1 VDPHDRLKSDHVS
14 ACGDSEPVRCSCML
28 RGLFV
33 GVDRYADPGAQWL
46 TSACRDAR
54 ALQALFLDNLGGDAD
69 LLLDEQATHSAIA
82 DAFADLSH
90 ATVEDVVVIAFSGHG
105 TPSHELAPHDAE
117 RRRPA
122 DTMISAEQL
131 SRWVSAIPATN
142 LLLVLDCCFSG
153 GAGAKVMP
161 TDRIPRSPGSGLEAI
176 ERIAGTG
183 RIVLTAA
190 SANQEAFESR
200 ERGHGLLSL
209 HLLAG
214 LQGAPEIVSGGKV
227 QIYRLLEYVTR
238 RVADE
243 ARGKGRSQTPTMMGS
258 VQGELAWPVFEPG
271 PRYRL
276 AFPGTEAA
284 PATADLQSLCAFG
297 FPVALVG
304 AWAGEVSSL
313 NQLQLDAINVFGVLK
328 GDNLVVSAPTSSG
341 KTMVGELAAL
351 HGALRRKRAIFLMPT
366 KALVYDKKR
375 QFDRV
380 YGLFG
385 VVTLEATG
393 ETEDIGPLLRGRFDI
408 ALLTY
413 EKFLAIAVTHPH
425 VLDQASVVVVDEVQM
440 IADESRGRNLE
451 FLMTLLVMR
460 MRRAEAPQV
469 IALSAVI
476 GDTNGLE
483 GWLSARLLRRMDRPV
498 PLDEGLLL
506 GDGRFRCIDGVTGE
520 ERVSGPVMRRNMMVD
535 SSQDWVIPLVR
546 KLVGEGK
553 RVIVFREETGEARG
567 CAGYLAANL
576 GLPAARDALA
586 ELPPGDPSRASA
598 ALRECLEGGVA
609 FHISHLSP
617 GERRVVEDHFRKPQ
631 GTLRVIAAT
640 TTLAMGVNTPAE
652 AVVIVG
658 LEHPGRKPYSVADYK
673 NLAGRAGRLGYADHG
688 TSYLLATS
696 LRDEDDL
703 WRRYVMAAAED
714 VRSHFMDA
722 DARTMIVRI
731 VAASRRSSR
740 AGAGMTADQVVEFLE
755 ASFGAFQEARSS
767 GGAWR
772 WERGHLQRNL
782 ASLTSAGLLEADEE
796 GRYSLT
802 PLGELCGE
810 TGVEV
815 ASVLRVAS
823 CLRMIP
829 ALRVTDPELL
839 ALAQITDEADGVRMP
854 FNKKSVKPH
863 HVEPVTWFGELANQ
877 GISQATLSAFRFALT
892 EPGQDV
898 MRAKRAVACLL
909 YVQGSDMM
917 RIEEVLTRFS
927 GAKDGIAGPAR
938 QAAARTCDV
947 LPMVAR
953 AAMLIH
959 AGLDLGE
966 RLERLLVRLDLG
978 VAASVA
984 DIAGRARSALD
995 RGDYQRLVA
1004 KGIVEPEVIAGTA
1017 DDVLLAILYSPD
1029 KVAVLRRAAEDVAEA
1044 RARRG
1049 REISPVLEA
1058 YVG

>member
-1 VDPHDRLKSDHVS
+1 MLK
-14 ACGDSEPVRCSCML
+14 
-28 RGLFV
+28 GLFL
-33 GVDRYADPGAQWL
+33 GVDRYADPAAKWL

-54 ALQALFLDNLGGDAD
+54 ALQALFLDNLGGDAA

-82 DAFADLSH
+82 SAFADLQR
-90 ATVEDVVVIAFSGHG
+90 AAAEDVVVIAFSGHG
-105 TPSHELAPHDAE
+105 TPTHELAPYDADP
-117 RRRPA
+117 RRPA
-122 DTMISAEQL
+122 DTMVSAEQL
-131 SRWVSAIPATN
+131 CRWVSAIPAAN

-153 GAGAKVMP
+153 GTGAKVMP
-161 TDRIPRSPGSGLEAI
+161 TDLVARGPPSDIAII
-176 ERIAGTG
+176 ERIAGAG

-214 LQGAPEIVSGGKV
+214 LQGAQEVVSAGKV

-238 RVADE
+238 RVVDE
-243 ARGKGRSQTPTMMGS
+243 ARGKGRSQTPTIMGS
-258 VQGELAWPVFEPG
+258 FHGELAWPVFEPG

-276 AFPGTEAA
+276 AFPESSLA
-284 PATADLQSLCAFG
+284 PATADLHSLCGFG
-297 FPVALVG
+297 FPVALVT

-313 NQLQLDAINVFGVLK
+313 NQLQADAVNVFAVLK
-328 GDNLVVSAPTSSG
+328 GENLVVSAPTSSG

-380 YGLFG
+380 YGPFG
-385 VVTLEATG
+385 LVTIEATG

-413 EKFLAIAVTHPH
+413 EKFLAIAVTYPH
-425 VLDQASVVVVDEVQM
+425 VLDEAGVVIVDEVQM

-451 FLMTLLVMR
+451 FLMTLLVVR
-460 MRRAEAPQV
+460 MRRADAPQV

-483 GWLSARLLRRMDRPV
+483 GWLGARLLRRTDRPV

-506 GDGRFRCIDGVTGE
+506 GDGRFRFIDGVTGQE
-520 ERVSGPVMRRNMMVD
+520 MISGPLIQRNMVID

-567 CAGYLAANL
+567 CAGYLTANL
-576 GLPAARDALA
+576 GLPPAREALA

-598 ALRECLEGGVA
+598 ALRVCLEGGVA
-609 FHISHLSP
+609 FHISHLAP
-617 GERRVVEDHFRKPQ
+617 AERRVVEDHFRKP
-631 GTLRVIAAT
+631 GGSLRVIAAT

-652 AVVIVG
+652 AVVVVG
-658 LEHPGRKPYSVADYK
+658 LEHPGQKPYSVAEYK
-673 NLAGRAGRLGYADHG
+673 NLAGRAGRLGYAEHG
-688 TSYLLATS
+688 ASYLLATTA
-696 LRDEDDL
+696 RDEHDL
-703 WRRYVMAAAED
+703 WQRYVAAAAED
-714 VRSHFMDA
+714 LRSRFMDA
-722 DARTMIVRI
+722 DVRTSIVRI
-731 VAASRRSSR
+731 VAASRRAPRS
-740 AGAGMTADQVVEFLE
+740 GAGMTAEQIVEFLE
-755 ASFGAFQEARSS
+755 ASFGAFQQARSA
-767 GGAWR
+767 GPAWR
-772 WERGHLQRNL
+772 WDRGHLQRNL
-782 ASLTSAGLLEADEE
+782 EALTSAGLLEADGE
-796 GRYSLT
+796 GRYGLT
-802 PLGELCGE
+802 PLGALCGE
-810 TGVEV
+810 TGTEV

-823 CLRMIP
+823 CLGNVP
-829 ALRVTDPELL
+829 AGQVTDPELL
-839 ALAQITDEADGVRMP
+839 ALAQLTEEADGVRMP
-854 FNKKSVKPH
+854 FNKKSVKSH
-863 HVEPVTWFGELANQ
+863 HAEPVAWFGELANQ
-877 GISQATLSAFRFALT
+877 GISRVTLSAFRFALT

-898 MRAKRAVACLL
+898 MRAKRTVACLL
-909 YVQGSDMM
+909 FAQESDML

-927 GAKDGIAGPAR
+927 GARDGIAGPVR
-938 QAAARTCDV
+938 QTTARTCDV

-959 AGLDLGE
+959 PGLDLGD

-984 DIAGRARSALD
+984 DIAGQARTALD
-995 RGDYQRLVA
+995 RGDYQRLGA
-1004 KGIVEPEVIAGTA
+1004 QALGEPEAIANATT
-1017 DDVLLAILYSPD
+1017 DTLLALVGSLD
-1029 KVAVLRRAAEDVAEA
+1029 KVAVVRQAADRVAAA
-1044 RARRG
+1044 RARRM
-1049 REISPVLEA
+1049 IDAKPVLES